1 MNGVLA
7 TFVTVLLVAGF
18 VGLAATIAR
27 FNIKRRYIA
36 ECFARATEQEVE
48 AIFQLIEASSVVQPT
63 ACVLCRSKKTGADKT
78 NIITIPSWLA
88 SFPWAGRS
96 ALIGG
101 DGAVNLREDGRDGAS
116 QLAGHFLRPLRVPR
130 VQTKSGK
137 TRNVYSPNRYM
148 ALNRELTAHLSRLC
162 ERYPAEMLTYL
173 LCPINES
180 FEYEPLEQIRIAGSP
195 AWTQVAEFPRCRV
208 CAKPL
213 MLILQFP
220 GILTAVRNL
229 REATFYVFACSR
241 HTDEYETV
249 TQFT

>member
-1 MNGVLA
+1 MNGVVS
-7 TFVTVLLVAGF
+7 TFVTVLLVA
-18 VGLAATIAR
+18 VLVAVAVAIVR

-48 AIFQLIEASSVVQPT
+48 AIFQLIELSSEVPPT
-63 ACVLCRSKKTGADKT
+63 ACVLCRSKRRGADKT

-88 SFPWAGRS
+88 SFPWAGRAAS
-96 ALIGG
+96 IGG
-101 DGAVNLREDGRDGAS
+101 DGAVNLREDGSDGSS
-116 QLAGHFLRPLRVPR
+116 QLAGHFLRPLRVPK

-137 TRNVYSPNRYM
+137 ARNVYSPKRYI
-148 ALNRELTAHLSRLC
+148 ALSPELTDHLSRMC

-195 AWTQVAEFPRCRV
+195 EWAQMAQFPRCRV

-213 MLILQFP
+213 MFIFQFP
-220 GILTAVRNL
+220 GMLTAVRNL
-229 REATFYVFACSR
+229 REATFYVFGCSR